1 MFAKETY
8 ILLEI
13 LIMGMDQTDNQFP
26 EKMLK
31 YYLAE
36 L

>member
-13 LIMGMDQTDNQFP
+13 LIMGMDHTDNQFP